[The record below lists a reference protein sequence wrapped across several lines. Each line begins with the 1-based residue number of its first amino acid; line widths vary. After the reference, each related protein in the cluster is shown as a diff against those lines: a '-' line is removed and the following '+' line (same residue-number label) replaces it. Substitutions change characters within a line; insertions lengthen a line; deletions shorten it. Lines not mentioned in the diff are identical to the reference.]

1 MLFKLI
7 LLRPS
12 LWRAHDACSRLRPPG
27 GCVVVSHW
35 LSSLSTSSR
44 VESAGCLWE
53 RALFKLIWLRPS
65 LWRAHDACSLLRPL
79 G

>member
-1 MLFKLI
+1 MAYGVHDKLQVLSLAVVLHHVARTALRLAANFHGGERA
-7 LLRPS
+7 LLK
-12 LWRAHDACSRLRPPG
+12 LLLCGLCG
-27 GCVVVSHW
+27 
-35 LSSLSTSSR
+35 
-44 VESAGCLWE
+44 